1 MKKRIFS
8 TFLALSLIMSLLPVN
23 ALAIDSD
30 ESEPEQPA
38 CTCEIL
44 CTEDGVNNEC
54 PVCAADISA
63 CAGTAEE
70 PQDAEEKEPAE
81 PVPSA
86 PALLLGPETCAAET
100 IYVSA
105 IGSDTDGDGTQ
116 DDPYATLA
124 KAVEVAPAE
133 EEVIIYVMSDLTM
146 TDSARYW
153 EGKDITI
160 TSDPGSL
167 PEGQTAFTISR
178 VETGFKAVQDSARGG
193 YNPAMIEVGNG
204 ATLTLTNII
213 IDDGH
218 YAAYSEGSQTVS
230 GEIPYFVQAESR
242 GDADDPDPGGTVI
255 DGNEVSNHRIVQ
267 DAIIASYDSHSTIT
281 LGEGAVLQN
290 YGGMSA
296 VRVTGSSTLIMLAG
310 SEICDTQSI
319 TRMKGADGSLG
330 PAGAVWVQS
339 GNFEMEDGAL
349 ISNINGRAV
358 YVDGGSVEIGGIIS
372 RITGNKNMMESDN
385 GTVLYLRN
393 KAEATLSGS
402 AVNCTDGN
410 MVIVNEATFTMTEGS
425 LLGNSDAAGI
435 KTNED
440 APSGTPAYD
449 CTRNTITINGEI
461 TGIQNN
467 KNPIQFKYGTLTI
480 GQAAEIHDNTAFYGA
495 VYLQRDAIVHIY
507 GKIYNNIA
515 TGRGGGVGMAGH
527 GLVNIYMYDGAEIY
541 ENYAKEGG
549 GGLCLATCNFTMYGG
564 SIHNNTAS
572 LDGGGVLVRKGST
585 FNMNGGI
592 IADNRTTGVGGGVAY
607 EYAADTIAVL
617 TDGIIQ
623 DNYMGAV
630 ANDTV
635 LTGGTGNDV
644 AVSAS
649 GASNYNNYL
658 TLGNNTELS
667 TSKIYFDK
675 YDISIENPANDV
687 KLGNAAAACE
697 TAVTTKYGGQ
707 DQGYLSVVKGS
718 FWYQS
723 GSNVTLTVTDL
734 EYDTT
739 KPLFAAIVPTD
750 EDGTPS
756 GDIELWAVAEN
767 NREIKLPLPGSEYGY
782 AVVFVQEKDAS
793 GIITVVPA
801 SLTAYMGGNGGYEA
815 VVDGEGNTVDEE
827 VSESLPCPIF
837 IVNGPQ
843 DVTLTDLT
851 FVNESR
857 HQSWTLT
864 KLGDS
869 NYYRFVPNSGST
881 DVRVQYSDGNTVV
894 TDDQFEPTQDVYKE
908 YTVTIYLGENEG
920 EVQAKASNQ
929 YYTVVTGPGILTVR
943 AVEDSQ
949 AVAVKPVQTVP
960 TTPNRGSAVVV
971 APVDTT
977 YTLNDTGVS
986 LPDDSKPSLLFDSII
1001 DKDVDRTQMLKEK
1014 ADKFLNGADEKRQYE
1029 IKYLDL
1035 VDANN
1040 GNAWIM
1046 ASGKVTIYWSY
1057 PEGTDSDTTF
1067 QILHF
1072 EDLHRD
1078 GTQSGFDPA
1087 DIETCK
1093 VTKVDTAKTTP
1104 YGISFEVEPGG
1115 FSPFALVWESAEPVN
1130 PDPDP
1135 NPGGGG
1141 TSDSNDYTL
1150 HYVTNGG
1157 DHLSSETESHSWT
1170 KDYEDL
1176 PTPVREGYTFLGWYW
1191 DLRLTDPVTG
1201 DVKVNKTTVSLY
1213 AKWDEDDQYGPDNT
1227 GVSRWLETDEH
1238 NAYLSGYPD
1247 NTFGSDKNMTRAEVA
1262 QMFYALLLDRDVKIT
1277 KSFSD
1282 VPEDAWYAK
1291 AVNTLTS
1298 LGMLGGYPDGT
1309 FRPDA
1314 PITRAEF
1321 TAIALAFA
1329 YVPSDA
1335 RCSYSDVA
1343 AGDWYYPY
1351 VARAT
1356 TYGWIGGYSDATFRP
1371 NHSITRAE
1379 VCVIVNNMLG
1389 RSADERYVDRY
1400 EDELANFADLSK
1412 NHWAYYTIMEATN
1425 THNYTRSSDGE
1436 NWDEVK

>member
-8 TFLALSLIMSLLPVN
+8 TFLALSLTMSLLQGN
-23 ALAIDSD
+23 ALAIGSD

-44 CTEDGVNNEC
+44 CTEDGGNEEC
-54 PVCAADISA
+54 PVCAEDISA
-63 CAGTAEE
+63 CAGT
-70 PQDAEEKEPAE
+70 AEEKEPAE

-86 PALLLGPETCAAET
+86 PALLSGPETRAAET
-100 IYVSA
+100 IYVSSN
-105 IGSDTDGDGTQ
+105 GSDTDGDGTQ
-116 DDPYATLA
+116 DKPYATLA

-167 PEGQTAFTISR
+167 PEGQTAFTLSR
-178 VETGFKAVQDSARGG
+178 AATGFKAVQDSARGG
-193 YNPAMIEVGNG
+193 YNPAMMEVGNS
-204 ATLTLTNII
+204 ATLTLINII

-218 YAAYSEGSQTVS
+218 YAAYSEDSQTVS
-230 GEIPYFVQAESR
+230 GKTPYFVQAESR
-242 GDADDPDPGGTVI
+242 GGADDPGPGGTVI
-255 DGNEVSNHRIVQ
+255 DGNEVSNHKIVQ

-310 SEICDTQSI
+310 SKICDTQSI

-358 YVDGGSVEIGGIIS
+358 YVDGGSVDISGTISGITS
-372 RITGNKNMMESDN
+372 NKSNMMQGED

-393 KAEATLSGS
+393 KAEATLFGS
-402 AVNCTDGN
+402 AVNCTGGN

-425 LLGNSDAAGI
+425 LLGNSAAAGI

-592 IADNRTTGVGGGVAY
+592 IADNRTTSVGGGVAY

-658 TLGNNTELS
+658 ALGNNTELS

-707 DQGYLSVVKGS
+707 DQGDLSVVKGS

-739 KPLFAAIVPTD
+739 NPLFAAIVPTD

-782 AVVFVQEKDAS
+782 AVVFVQEKDVS

-815 VVDGEGNTVDEE
+815 VVDENGDPVGVEE
-827 VSESLPCPIF
+827 SGSLPRPIF
-837 IVNGPQ
+837 LVKGP
-843 DVTLTDLT
+843 DNVSLTELT
-851 FVNESR
+851 FVVKENSAK
-857 HQSWTLT
+857 SWTL
-864 KLGDS
+864 KQLGESD
-869 NYYRFVPNSGST
+869 YYRFVPKSGSN

-1001 DKDVDRTQMLKEK
+1001 DKNVDRTQMLKEK
-1014 ADKFLNGADEKRQYE
+1014 ADQFLNGADENRQYE

-1213 AKWDEDDQYGPDNT
+1213 AKWDEDDQYGPDDT

-1309 FRPDA
+1309 FCPDA

>member
-8 TFLALSLIMSLLPVN
+8 TFLALSLTMSLLQGN

-63 CAGTAEE
+63 CAGTGEE

-86 PALLLGPETCAAET
+86 PALLSGPETRAAET
-100 IYVSA
+100 IYVSSN
-105 IGSDTDGDGTQ
+105 GSDTDGDGTQ
-116 DDPYATLA
+116 GSPYATLA
-124 KAVEVAPAE
+124 KAVDSYNTDGQGENVT
-133 EEVIIYVMSDLTM
+133 INVMSNLTAEKSLRFWNLNV
-146 TDSARYW
+146 TIQSYPED
-153 EGKDITI
+153 EKFTI
-160 TSDPGSL
+160 TRAENFALTSDL
-167 PEGQTAFTISR
+167 NQ
-178 VETGFKAVQDSARGG
+178 GG
-193 YNPAMIEVGNG
+193 YNGAMVEVNG
-204 ATLTLTNII
+204 SLTLKNII
-213 IDDGH
+213 FDDAGR
-218 YAAYSEGSQTVS
+218 YEGTIFSQTVPAS
-230 GEIPYFVQAESR
+230 SEEYQEHNNSKRVQ
-242 GDADDPDPGGTVI
+242 
-255 DGNEVSNHRIVQ
+255 H
-267 DAIIASYDSHSTIT
+267 AIIGTWDSDAVIT
-281 LGEGAVLQN
+281 LDEGTIIKN

-296 VRVTGSSTLIMLAG
+296 VRMSGGQLYMKAG
-310 SEICDTQSI
+310 SKIYDDI
-319 TRMKGADGSLG
+319 TRNVQKGGGTG
-330 PAGAVWVQS
+330 PAGAVWLQGGKLIMEEGAEICNMTGRAIYADGS
-339 GNFEMEDGAL
+339 GSTVTIYGSIHDIAGNGNMWNGTSGVAMHLRNYSEGTLDGEIYSITGNGNAVYVESHSEYIMNDGSR
-349 ISNINGRAV
+349 ISNISGVGIQLFGIA
-358 YVDGGSVEIGGIIS
+358 GGEIYI
-372 RITGNKNMMESDN
+372 D
-385 GTVLYLRN
+385 
-393 KAEATLSGS
+393 
-402 AVNCTDGN
+402 
-410 MVIVNEATFTMTEGS
+410 
-425 LLGNSDAAGI
+425 
-435 KTNED
+435 
-440 APSGTPAYD
+440 
-449 CTRNTITINGEI
+449 GEI
-461 TGIQNN
+461 TRVNN
-467 KNPIQFKYGTLTI
+467 SAIHMNMDNKDLSKPTDQIIPLHATIGPNGNIHHNTGNAYGTV
-480 GQAAEIHDNTAFYGA
+480 TAQTYNGRID
-495 VYLQRDAIVHIY
+495 VY
-507 GKIYNNIA
+507 GKINSNYSSDRAGITLA
-515 TGRGGGVGMAGH
+515 TNMNATTVCLH
-527 GLVNIYMYDGAEIY
+527 NGAEIC
-541 ENYAKEGG
+541 NNVANGTSGVAGAKGTVIMEEGALVSGNISTGTERGSGVYLERDGRFIMKG
-549 GGLCLATCNFTMYGG
+549 GQIT
-564 SIHNNTAS
+564 NNAS
-572 LDGGGVLVRKGST
+572 ARG
-585 FNMNGGI
+585 F
-592 IADNRTTGVGGGVAY
+592 GGVALKTE
-607 EYAADTIAVL
+607 EYSVEEIHPYVSLEGGVISGNVMNAQITGEGSDANQYSVV
-617 TDGIIQ
+617 DGTNCDLSI
-623 DNYMGAV
+623 V
-630 ANDTV
+630 
-635 LTGGTGNDV
+635 TGNEY
-644 AVSAS
+644 
-649 GASNYNNYL
+649 SNISRYL
-658 TLGNNTELS
+658 TISDDITIEEPS
-667 TSKIYFDK
+667 IYMQK
-675 YDISIENPANDV
+675 YDFYIKRVNDV

-707 DQGYLSVVKGS
+707 DKGYLSDVKGS

-734 EYDTT
+734 KYDTT
-739 KPLFAAIVPTD
+739 KPLFAAVVPTNVEGVPSE
-750 EDGTPS
+750 EDM
-756 GDIELWAVAEN
+756 ELWAVAEN
-767 NREIKLPLPGSEYGY
+767 NHEIKLPLPGSEYGY
-782 AVVFVQEKDAS
+782 AVVFVQEENAS

-815 VVDGEGNTVDEE
+815 VVDENGDPVGVEE
-827 VSESLPCPIF
+827 SGSLPRPIF
-837 IVNGPQ
+837 LVKGP
-843 DVTLTDLT
+843 DNVSLTELT
-851 FVNESR
+851 FVKENSAK
-857 HQSWTLT
+857 SWTLT

-960 TTPNRGSAVVV
+960 TTPYRGSDVVV

-1014 ADKFLNGADEKRQYE
+1014 ADQFLNGADENRQYE

-1213 AKWDEDDQYGPDNT
+1213 AKWDEDDQYDPDDT

-1262 QMFYALLLDRDVKIT
+1262 QMFYALLMDRDVKIT